1 MDDHYT
7 QLPGYK
13 TGDGCSA
20 FTYKYGVLEVIKLLN
35 PAFMLWENVIDVA
48 HCTKDVNGGKRDPA
62 VKANSEPKKK
72 IGYYIHRHRA
82 MLIMVLYITFVVS

>member
-1 MDDHYT
+1 MDDHCT

-48 HCTKDVNGGKRDPA
+48 HFTKDVNGGKRDPA
-62 VKANSEPKKK
+62 VKANPEPKNK
-72 IGYYIHRHRA
+72 IDW
-82 MLIMVLYITFVVS
+82 VLYTSA